1 MPIKKPQ
8 DLTGKTFGR
17 LTVLRSEGKGKNGK
31 YLWLCRCSCGN
42 TKVTDTGQ
50 LNSGCTQSCGC
61 LKHDLLVEKN
71 LSHGLANTPIYNVW
85 ATMKQRCLNSSEK
98 RFKDYGGRGIKV
110 CDKWLSFEGFYED
123 MSSTYIT
130 GLTIERKDS
139 NGDYCPENCIWADR
153 FIQANNTSRNR
164 IETVNGITD
173 SLANLCRRYGFTY
186 ATIQHRLYR
195 GWGVEK
201 AFNTPRKRKAPYKG
215 SQ

>member
-110 CDKWLSFEGFYED
+110 CERWLKFE
-123 MSSTYIT
+123 
-130 GLTIERKDS
+130 
-139 NGDYCPENCIWADR
+139 N
-153 FIQANNTSRNR
+153 FIQDMGERPEKLELDRINNDGNYEPDNCRWVTRSENLKNR
-164 IETVNGITD
+164 RSHKLN
-173 SLANLCRRYGFTY
+173 
-186 ATIQHRLYR
+186 
-195 GWGVEK
+195 
-201 AFNTPRKRKAPYKG
+201 KAPSYLAMPLHG
-215 SQ
+215 LN